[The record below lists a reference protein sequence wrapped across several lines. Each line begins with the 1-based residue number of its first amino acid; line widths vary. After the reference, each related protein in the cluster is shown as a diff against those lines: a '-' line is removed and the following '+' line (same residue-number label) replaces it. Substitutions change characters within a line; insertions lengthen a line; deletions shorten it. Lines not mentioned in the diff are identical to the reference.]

1 MYILKKT
8 VKNILCF
15 FLDIFY
21 FFFIDPHGNK
31 MVDRLGL
38 DITHENI
45 PPSRA
50 FPPKFVGNARDFR
63 LYPRM
68 CRNQSESNEKFAEN
82 IVL

>member
-1 MYILKKT
+1 MYIFNKREKH
-8 VKNILCF
+8 IIIFSIHF
-15 FLDIFY
+15 FLSIHTE
-21 FFFIDPHGNK
+21 IKWLTVSVSTLHMK
-31 MVDRLGL
+31 
-38 DITHENI
+38 I

-50 FPPKFVGNARDFR
+50 FPAKFVENARDFR